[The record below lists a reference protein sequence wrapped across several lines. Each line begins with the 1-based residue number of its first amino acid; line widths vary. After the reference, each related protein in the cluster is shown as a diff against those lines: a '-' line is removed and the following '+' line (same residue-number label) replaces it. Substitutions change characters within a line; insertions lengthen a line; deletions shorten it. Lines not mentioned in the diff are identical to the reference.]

1 MEKSV
6 FRKKNGIIFR
16 PDFELH
22 INETLTCLPL
32 KTASCNVT
40 PHYYCNTLICHI
52 PFYCDISSANNNIK
66 IMQATVTHSH
76 QQFVALRVRDALGS
90 GKSNKI
96 AVIRFISRVYPIPI
110 RLMISRHISP
120 RRVARSTRF

>member
-76 QQFVALRVRDALGS
+76 QQFVALRVRDAL
-90 GKSNKI
+90 
-96 AVIRFISRVYPIPI
+96 
-110 RLMISRHISP
+110 
-120 RRVARSTRF
+120 RVAENRIKSQSSGSFHACIQFQLG